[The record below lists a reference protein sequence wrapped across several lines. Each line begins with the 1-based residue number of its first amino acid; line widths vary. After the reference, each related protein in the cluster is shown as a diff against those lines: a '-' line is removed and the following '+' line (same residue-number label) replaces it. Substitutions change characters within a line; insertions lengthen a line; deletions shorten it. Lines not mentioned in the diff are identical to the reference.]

1 MDSGDVNERKFFNSS
16 ICVSYPLRTRT
27 FDGLINL
34 KHLSLYPINGAS
46 HNSFCKLHSIL
57 LSGLSHTLFPQL
69 VFDLDFVES
78 LLNKAYESSAMFYDI
93 NDAVIAAEGFVWPL
107 DAEVRDIRDLHDLHG
122 GDIIRLIRARQL
134 DRPATRMSVER
145 LLRLWDRSDPDFE
158 ALMEMAGDGVTVIRD
173 RTFVPTLFPSP
184 FGPKY
189 TLAHSAVN
197 QLLYDSYGDKLGLV
211 LPTSLLCEADPE
223 LVQVNFSRL
232 GWAPKSGSVR
242 GRVTC
247 DYGHSPLGHG
257 VGTLNCPATVESA
270 RDKYGS
276 IQLATVE
283 QDLVPMI
290 LEQIERVK
298 LMGYGEKDLV
308 LWGMD
313 LKGAFTLAFFRP
325 RDCCL
330 LALPMTQ
337 DLSFVPIAGNFG
349 SSQFPFFFNV
359 ISRAILRR
367 ATKELKGGVRIYV
380 DDLQGCCLLLELIE
394 DLAHMRII
402 IEDLLGDDSIAHKK
416 TVSGRRLDWI
426 GWSFDL
432 DTMCVGISDRNFYKT
447 LFGFLSVEKDG
458 YVQVSLLHKLASWA
472 SRYVAICPFLSPF
485 SGYLYDAFSGYRQ
498 EVYIPLPKEAYL
510 VILMWRLFLLLM
522 KLEPQGFT
530 RSFRTY
536 GNRPPS
542 VALVEYDGCPRGV
555 GFILHQRC
563 PSSGNWAP
571 FYAVSLFDGFTL
583 GNDPAY
589 QNAME
594 FISIVMGLLTLV
606 SLGFQGCVVD
616 ILGDNTTS
624 LHWSTTLKFRS
635 GTSSA
640 AALCFVLLGHYKG
653 IEVGNG
659 DFRTG
664 ASNVN
669 ADRLSRGESPSV
681 LGFDS
686 ASSYELCTM
695 PPTLGRLHDLLDPS
709 ALLVDESQLWDVWRE
724 MSELLSKL

>member
-1 MDSGDVNERKFFNSS
+1 MPAYVPD
-16 ICVSYPLRTRT
+16 LLT
-27 FDGLINL
+27 NL
-34 KHLSLYPINGAS
+34 KHLSKFPPHGAS
-46 HNSFCKLHSIL
+46 HFIFCKLYAFMLSSI
-57 LSGLSHTLFPQL
+57 SNTLFPSL
-69 VFDLDFVES
+69 VFDLNIVES
-78 LLNKAYESSAMFYDI
+78 LLMKAYESSALFYNI
-93 NDAVIAAEGFVWPL
+93 HDAVDAAEGFVWPQ
-107 DAEVRDIRDLHDLHG
+107 DSEVRDIRDLNEIYE
-122 GDIIRLIRARQL
+122 GDILRLIRARQL
-134 DRPATRMSVER
+134 DRPATRMSVDR
-145 LLRLWDRSDPDFE
+145 LLRLWDPTDPDFE
-158 ALMEMAGDGVTVIRD
+158 ALMEMAGNGVTVIKD
-173 RTFVPTLFPSP
+173 CSFVPTVLPSP

-197 QLLYDSYGDKLGLV
+197 QLLHDSYEDKLGLV
-211 LPTSLLCEADPE
+211 LPTSLLCEADPN

-257 VGTLNCPATVESA
+257 VGTLNCPATVDLSRE
-270 RDKYGS
+270 KYGS
-276 IQLATVE
+276 IQLASVE
-283 QDLVPMI
+283 HDLVPMI
-290 LEQIERVK
+290 LEQIVRVK
-298 LMGYGEKDLV
+298 SMGYGDQDLV

-337 DLSFVPIAGNFG
+337 GLSFVPIAGNFG
-349 SSQFPFFFNV
+349 SSQFPFCFNV

-367 ATKELKGGVRIYV
+367 ANKELKGGVRIYV
-380 DDLQGCCLLLELIE
+380 DDLQGCCLLSELVE
-394 DLAHMRII
+394 ELSCMRVI

-432 DTMCVGISDRNFYKT
+432 DTMRVGISDRNFYKT

-458 YVQVSLLHKLASWA
+458 YVQVAFLHKLASWA
-472 SRYVAICPFLSPF
+472 SRYVVICPFLSPF
-485 SGYLYDAFSGYRQ
+485 SGYLYEAFSGYRQ
-498 EVYIPLPKEAYL
+498 EVFIQLPQEAYL
-510 VILMWRLFLLLM
+510 VILMWRLFLILM
-522 KLEPQGFT
+522 KLEPLGFT

-536 GNRPPS
+536 DIRRPS
-542 VALVEYDGCPRGV
+542 SALVEYDGCPRGV
-555 GFILHQRC
+555 GFILHRRC
-563 PSSGNWAP
+563 TSTDSWVP
-571 FYAVSLFDGFTL
+571 FFAVSLFDVFTL

-594 FISIVMGLLTLV
+594 FTAIVMGLVTLV
-606 SLGFQGCVVD
+606 SLGFQGCCVD
-616 ILGDNTTS
+616 ILGDNMTS

-635 GTSSA
+635 GKSTA

-653 IEVGNG
+653 IEIGAG

-669 ADRLSRGESPSV
+669 ADSLSRGGSPSA

-686 ASSYELCTM
+686 SSSYEFRTM
-695 PPTLGRLHDLLDPS
+695 PPSLRRLHDLLDPS
-709 ALLVDESQLWDVWRE
+709 AILVDDSQLWDVWRE
-724 MSELLSKL
+724 MLDLLGKL